1 MSGCNMRIYLIGM
14 PGSGK
19 STLGK
24 KLASKINYEFID
36 MDNYIEK
43 KACMFIE
50 EIFDAYGEDYF
61 RELERNTLKEFLNL
75 YNVIISTGGG
85 IIKNKANK
93 ELMNGKTIFLNVDLD
108 ELQKR
113 CDNSSTVRPLLQV
126 KTIKE
131 LYNERKDLYD
141 YFKDFEVDNMDID
154 KALNDILEEL
164 KND

>member
-1 MSGCNMRIYLIGM
+1 MSGYNMRIYLIGM

-24 KLASKINYEFID
+24 KLAKSLNYEFID

-43 KACMFIE
+43 KSCMFID
-50 EIFDAYGEDYF
+50 EIFDAYGEEYF

-75 YNVIISTGGG
+75 DNVIISTGGG
-85 IIKNKANK
+85 IIKNKDNK
-93 ELMNGKTIFLNVDLD
+93 KLMDGKCIFLKVDLD

-113 CDNSSTVRPLLQV
+113 CDNSQTVRPLLQV

-131 LYNERKDLYD
+131 LYNEIKELYD
-141 YFKDFEVDNMDID
+141 YFKDIEVDTMDIND
-154 KALNDILEEL
+154 ALKSILEEL
-164 KND
+164 K

>member
-1 MSGCNMRIYLIGM
+1 MRIYLIGM

-24 KLASKINYEFID
+24 KLAKAINYEFID

-50 EIFDAYGEDYF
+50 EIFDAYGEEYF
-61 RELERNTLKEFLNL
+61 RELEKNTLKEFLEL
-75 YNVIISTGGG
+75 DNVIISTGGG

-93 ELMNGKTIFLNVDLD
+93 ELMDGKCIFLNVDLD

-113 CDNSSTVRPLLQV
+113 CDNSSTVRPLLQI

-131 LYNERKDLYD
+131 LYAERKDLYD
-141 YFKDFEVDNMDID
+141 YFKDIEVDNMDID

-164 KND
+164 K